1 MKTTN
6 VGFGS
11 MTYTVIF
18 QQRNGDTSYE
28 VVTASH
34 DRSTA
39 WRQSQKKFKRIV
51 ALVPGQHTVFI
62 NK

>member
-1 MKTTN
+1 MKITN

-18 QQRNGDTSYE
+18 QEHNGDTSYE

-39 WRQSQKKFKRIV
+39 WRQSQKKFKRV
-51 ALVPGQHTVFI
+51 MALVPGQHTVFI
-62 NK
+62 SK